1 MKSRKEKAMELFMQG
16 YNCSQ
21 SVVLAYADVLGLDWD
36 VAAKMSASFGGG
48 LGRLRQV
55 CGTMS
60 GIAMV
65 AGCLTGTSDPKNAQQ
80 KKENYEVVQKLAAEF
95 ERRNGSIICREL
107 LGLDT
112 DRSSV
117 GAGYQTGATPEPRS
131 EGYYKKRPCKDLV
144 GEACEMLESCFPNLL
159 ETLD

>member
-1 MKSRKEKAMELFMQG
+1 MKSRKEKAMEFFMQG

-21 SVVLAYADVLGLDWD
+21 AVVLAYADVLGLDWD
-36 VAAKMSASFGGG
+36 AAAKMSASFGGG
-48 LGRLRQV
+48 MARLRQV

-60 GIAMV
+60 GMAMV

-112 DRSSV
+112 KHSTV
-117 GAGYQTGATPEPRS
+117 GAGYQTGAAPEPRT
-131 EGYYKKRPCKDLV
+131 EEYYKKRPCKNLV
-144 GEACEMLESCFPNLL
+144 GEACEILESFFPNLL
-159 ETLD
+159 EPAE